1 MTPLKSMPSIITKNP
16 SINLACFVAT
26 SFLSLAANTANAAS
40 CTADVTL
47 AALVASAPLDAL
59 QKNTCT
65 VTPDYVKLEVY
76 QFGLCT
82 EMPSND
88 DITKCDFILNS
99 PAATTLTLGTSST
112 GVLSGAS
119 QAALKGSDYT
129 HAFMVIGSKIF
140 LKDSFQ
146 FSSDRKSSDGGEG
159 AICFTNGNSN
169 GFLTDSA
176 TDNGITCG
184 DSDGSKDTEASYRYF
199 GTSGTY
205 SADVTNSQNT
215 TNYYTLVQGL
225 AGTSASVVATT
236 DVNGSYIFMAQ
247 QMASSVN
254 MASDSAGTLPTLN
267 LAFKVTDAA
276 KLTFYDGSN
285 DGVNFCT
292 DTEQPCVGN
301 IEVNTID
308 LQISAK

>member
-26 SFLSLAANTANAAS
+26 SFLSLAANTAYAES
-40 CTADVTL
+40 CQATTTL
-47 AALVASAPLDAL
+47 ASLEAVTGD
-59 QKNTCT
+59 NTCT

-76 QFGLCT
+76 QFALCT

-99 PAATTLTLGTSST
+99 SAATTLTLGTNST

-129 HAFMVIGSKIF
+129 HAFMVIGSKIL

-159 AICFTNGNSN
+159 AICFTNGFSN
-169 GFLTDSA
+169 GFLTDDPA
-176 TDNGITCG
+176 DNGITCG
-184 DSDGSKDTEASYRYF
+184 DSDGSKDTEASYKYF
-199 GTSGTY
+199 GFTGNYSG
-205 SADVTNSQNT
+205 SKANSQST

-225 AGTSASVVATT
+225 AGTKASVVATT
-236 DVNGSYIFMAQ
+236 DVNGSYIFLAQ

-254 MASDSAGTLPTLN
+254 MASDSAGNLPTLN

-276 KLTFYDGSN
+276 TLSFYDGAA
-285 DGVNFCT
+285 DCT
-292 DTEQPCVGN
+292 DPSQPCVGN
-301 IEVNTID
+301 IEVTSID

>member
-26 SFLSLAANTANAAS
+26 SFLSLAANTAYAES
-40 CTADVTL
+40 CQATTTL
-47 AALVASAPLDAL
+47 ASLLADTGD
-59 QKNTCT
+59 NTCT

-76 QFGLCT
+76 QFALCT

-99 PAATTLTLGTSST
+99 SAETTLTLGTNSK

-119 QAALKGSDYT
+119 QAALQGSEYT

-159 AICFTNGNSN
+159 TICWTNGNSN
-169 GFLTDSA
+169 GFLTADPA
-176 TDNGITCG
+176 DNGITCG
-184 DSDGSKDTEASYRYF
+184 DSDGSKDTEASYKYF
-199 GTSGTY
+199 GFKGNYFAS
-205 SADVTNSQNT
+205 VTNSLGT
-215 TNYYTLVQGL
+215 TNNYTLVQDL
-225 AGTSASVVATT
+225 APSPIATA
-236 DVNGSYIFMAQ
+236 DNNGSYIFMAQ
-247 QMASSVN
+247 EMKTSVDMTGN
-254 MASDSAGTLPTLN
+254 PALDIS
-267 LAFKVTDAA
+267 FKVTDAA

-285 DGVNFCT
+285 DDDVNFCT
-292 DTEQPCVGN
+292 DTKQPCVGN

-308 LQISAK
+308 LKVTIQQ

>member
-82 EMPSND
+82 SMPTNTDVSM
-88 DITKCDFILNS
+88 CDFILNS
-99 PAATTLTLGTSST
+99 PAATPLTLGTSST

-119 QAALKGSDYT
+119 QAALQESEYT

-159 AICFTNGNSN
+159 KICWTNGTPN

-176 TDNGITCG
+176 TDNGVTCSS
-184 DSDGSKDTEASYRYF
+184 SDASVQTEASYRYF

-254 MASDSAGTLPTLN
+254 MASDTAGTLPTLN

>member
-1 MTPLKSMPSIITKNP
+1 MPSIITKNP

-26 SFLSLAANTANAAS
+26 SFLSLAANTAYAES
-40 CTADVTL
+40 CQATTTL
-47 AALVASAPLDAL
+47 ASLVADTGD
-59 QKNTCT
+59 NTCT

-99 PAATTLTLGTSST
+99 PAATTLTLGTDST

-169 GFLTDSA
+169 GFLTADPA
-176 TDNGITCG
+176 DNGITCG
-184 DSDGSKDTEASYRYF
+184 DSDGSKDTEASYKYF
-199 GTSGTY
+199 GFTGNY
-205 SADVTNSQNT
+205 SASKANSQST

-254 MASDSAGTLPTLN
+254 MASDSAGNLPTLN

-276 KLTFYDGSN
+276 TLTFYDGAA
-285 DGVNFCT
+285 DCT
-292 DTEQPCVGN
+292 DPSQPCVGN
-301 IEVNTID
+301 IEVTSID
-308 LQISAK
+308 IQISAK